1 MFQLAYIWM
10 WTKTLLCCVVRV
22 VQKSN
27 NKQSNN
33 QSKIFTSLHKIVRIK
48 RNNESRKYY
57 LYVSAWN
64 IEEESEGV
72 KEYGLKRR
80 RTKTKKCD
88 VANFKSES
96 ICWNVIQF

>member
-1 MFQLAYIWM
+1 MEHMFRLACISM
-10 WTKTLLCCVVRV
+10 WIKTLLCCVVRV

-64 IEEESEGV
+64 VEKRNEGV
-72 KEYGLKRR
+72 TEYGLKEEERKQR
-80 RTKTKKCD
+80 NPMSPT
-88 VANFKSES
+88 
-96 ICWNVIQF
+96 